1 MSSKLLVSSN
11 QGTLGSDPE
20 LWGTIRIILKI
31 FPISLSARSGGD
43 SSLNTTFSVT
53 PHAFAPNYNTGHNSI
68 FEMETKWFIKNLIG
82 HFALAQY
89 PRSSHP
95 GLHPQSYNAA
105 EQRKERNVHI
115 AIVDTERLKNTV
127 LSVPLTWPIFRSRAP
142 EHVEFVRSIHFEYL
156 IHGVVQ
162 GEAYKAVSLT
172 ALDSCG
178 LSDYFSA
185 LKTKTAATRCIR
197 ELLLLK
203 LPEPAMTLS
212 GPEAE
217 TLFKIATLYGESF
230 CAAFFVALTLA
241 PYKGVKHVIPSPQMA
256 PELAIKRHDGLSFTP
271 SKLSQ
276 LCNVDNLPSRRIHN
290 LFLSILRTTS
300 AASPH
305 LCTVFVYFFLTM
317 ADQTGL
323 EFIAVVAVVTFASYS
338 VSNSALF
345 YFAATH
351 TRRLSGPC
359 YLERIRRSATHTPGE
374 RDFGPGCSGKR
385 YSERRDYQERRYR
398 EHLATRE
405 AHEECNLRSDY
416 FKICSHRLKQFYID
430 SNLEEKELKD
440 ELRLWHPNG
449 ARVNQVSGEY
459 REKVLGMANEIVQV
473 LQETLEDLG
482 RMKNNLR

>member
-20 LWGTIRIILKI
+20 LWGAIRNASNFKNIPRYL
-31 FPISLSARSGGD
+31 FRVWSARSGGD

-82 HFALAQY
+82 HFCARPIPSEFSSWTASPVFALRVA
-89 PRSSHP
+89 
-95 GLHPQSYNAA
+95 YNAA

-230 CAAFFVALTLA
+230 CAAFFVALYDRSVRA
-241 PYKGVKHVIPSPQMA
+241 GGVIAFADIDLIIKDLLDFDEHVD
-256 PELAIKRHDGLSFTP
+256 R
-271 SKLSQ
+271 
-276 LCNVDNLPSRRIHN
+276 
-290 LFLSILRTTS
+290 LRTRDLVLLRGNVYL
-300 AASPH
+300 
-305 LCTVFVYFFLTM
+305 LCTVIPVVFLVL
-317 ADQTGL
+317 AIL
-323 EFIAVVAVVTFASYS
+323 REFEE
-338 VSNSALF
+338 ALHIRLAKEISDP
-345 YFAATH
+345 AARAKDIQNVETIKNGDTANTLPHEKH
-351 TRRLSGPC
+351 TRSTTRK
-359 YLERIRRSATHTPGE
+359 RV
-374 RDFGPGCSGKR
+374 RDSGKKNK
-385 YSERRDYQERRYR
+385 SVCSAITANH
-398 EHLATRE
+398 EHLDT
-405 AHEECNLRSDY
+405 
-416 FKICSHRLKQFYID
+416 
-430 SNLEEKELKD
+430 D
-440 ELRLWHPNG
+440 ERQAISLSL
-449 ARVNQVSGEY
+449 
-459 REKVLGMANEIVQV
+459 
-473 LQETLEDLG
+473 
-482 RMKNNLR
+482 